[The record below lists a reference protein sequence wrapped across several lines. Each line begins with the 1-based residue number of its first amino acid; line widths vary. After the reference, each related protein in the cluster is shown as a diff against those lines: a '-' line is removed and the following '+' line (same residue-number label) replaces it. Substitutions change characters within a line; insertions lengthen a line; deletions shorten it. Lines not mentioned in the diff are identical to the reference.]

1 MRYVIV
7 DVFSDRPLAGNG
19 LCVVLDP
26 CPDPLMQAVA
36 LEMKL
41 SETTF
46 PVVTGDGSYE
56 VRIFTPTTELPFAGH
71 PSIGT
76 AWALGPNRWE
86 QTSAG
91 AVVTVE
97 ADADGAT
104 MTQPDPELTEVDA
117 TGVAEALGV
126 AGVEAAWHSVAGGTR
141 HVLVP
146 TDAPIERI
154 APNLGDVADVAA
166 RAGGI
171 SLCPFRRLDDETLH
185 VRLFAPGAGVAE
197 DPGTGSAAGP
207 IAVLARQLWG
217 VADDVRIR
225 QGDEIG
231 RPCRISARGVPGDVR
246 VGGRVTRCAEGRL
259 LLP

>member
-104 MTQPDPELTEVDA
+104 MTQPDPELTDELAVFSQGVD
-117 TGVAEALGV
+117 
-126 AGVEAAWHSVAGGTR
+126 GG
-141 HVLVP
+141 
-146 TDAPIERI
+146 
-154 APNLGDVADVAA
+154 
-166 RAGGI
+166 
-171 SLCPFRRLDDETLH
+171 
-185 VRLFAPGAGVAE
+185 GA
-197 DPGTGSAAGP
+197 
-207 IAVLARQLWG
+207 
-217 VADDVRIR
+217 
-225 QGDEIG
+225 
-231 RPCRISARGVPGDVR
+231 
-246 VGGRVTRCAEGRL
+246 
-259 LLP
+259 